1 MPAERSSD
9 DSTPSGWT
17 ALENRLY
24 RRDVNYS
31 SLPWSLR
38 SEELSHAITSVAPC
52 GGPIALV
59 PDAGW
64 GLSFAL
70 AIYSLSGRLI
80 ERFDRLREKTVP
92 PFRAVALGWSR
103 DDVLTVV
110 YNDGAVVRVPA
121 GTRLDRS
128 RLVKVFDQNKD
139 DRIYDAVVVDDG
151 EVVLRG
157 ATGAVYR
164 LSPEDKV
171 RQEAIIVRPPEGVVR
186 EVPNGGIAAVQP
198 RHSVHG
204 AVETLFVTESGK
216 IALINSTGTFTMRGE
231 RDVSQIC
238 VSPNG
243 QYVAAIEST
252 TGNLFVSTVDL
263 NTEITHINLVVE
275 LSMLGVENVLSDVIF
290 DARMQDSISWVG
302 SDAIAAL
309 YKEHLVLIGPHGG
322 VAVLTLGYASPQGGF
337 VLHSEIDGLRLI
349 SASKV
354 EFVQMVAEPVHAV
367 RCRKQA
373 AGYKL
378 LKSSGEISCST
389 ETPSD
394 EALKRYR
401 LLREL
406 RDSGS
411 LLEASRSCTA
421 AAYLEVDVEQQKR
434 LLHAAAYGQKHA
446 TVFSESADAK
456 ASPTCVP
463 ASSGGSGDKN
473 KRSEDRSR
481 RDINMVPTAIAIL
494 RVLYA
499 AGTPEAG
506 VPLSKPQLDT
516 LGLSAL
522 VARLARYGQHTLA
535 IRLAFFGG
543 ISPYDVLSE
552 WATDAVRVNIEESDD
567 VITSVISERF
577 EAVSR
582 SYTGIDMHGSR
593 RGRALPYVRAAEA
606 AYALGRQ
613 KCAELLLRRESR
625 PAPKVA
631 MYLKMNREAPAMISA
646 VASGD
651 PELALDALRSILK
664 TKSMRETAKLLRTL
678 PPAVS
683 NRATD
688 LFASHLKQIG
698 DFNLLRMVY
707 MEVGRRREAALVE
720 IFLADQIADH
730 RERMAALEKTALT
743 ISRGYSRR
751 ACHFE
756 VQAVQHAAVVASSAI
771 DLEKRSRLS
780 PGELRSCN
788 DGDLLD
794 KAVSDITDVNRRR
807 DTLAK
812 LRKELR
818 IPDRRFFW
826 IVLDSMARVGDFESI
841 EALSKSAGHG
851 RAPPIGLSP
860 FVDVCIKYRMDDEAV
875 KYALRITDLRDRAR
889 ALARCGRGRE
899 AADIASRLRNQQ
911 LLEEVQ
917 DLAARHV
924 AYLTIPSART
934 TNNGRSE

>member
-1 MPAERSSD
+1 MPAERLLD
-9 DSTPSGWT
+9 DSTPSAWV

-24 RRDVNYS
+24 RRDLDYT
-31 SLPWSLR
+31 SLPWPLR
-38 SEELSHAITSVAPC
+38 PSELSHAITCAAPC

-70 AIYSLSGRLI
+70 SVYSLSGRRI
-80 ERFDRLREKTVP
+80 KCFDRLREKTVP
-92 PFRAVALGWSR
+92 PFRAVALGWST
-103 DDVLTVV
+103 DDLLSVV
-110 YNDGAVVRVPA
+110 YNDGAVIRVPA

-128 RLVKVFDQNKD
+128 RVVKVFAQNKD
-139 DRIYDAVVVDDG
+139 ERIYDAVVVETG

-171 RQEAIIVRPPEGVVR
+171 RLEPMLVKPPEGVVR
-186 EVPNGGIAAVQP
+186 EVPNAGIATVHP
-198 RHSVHG
+198 KHSAQGV
-204 AVETLFVTESGK
+204 VETLFVTESGN
-216 IALINSTGTFTMRGE
+216 IALLNSAGTSYMPGD

-243 QYVAAIEST
+243 QYVAAMEST

-263 NTEITHINLVVE
+263 NTEIARINLVAE
-275 LSMLGVENVLSDVIF
+275 LSTLGVENVLSDVIF
-290 DARMQDSISWVG
+290 DARMPDSIAWVG

-309 YKEHLVLIGPHGG
+309 YKEHLVLTGPHGG
-322 VAVLTLGYASPQGGF
+322 VAVLNLDDVSPQGGG
-337 VLHSEIDGLRLI
+337 VLHSEVDGLRLI

-354 EFVQMVAEPVHAV
+354 EFVQMVAEPVHAI
-367 RCRKQA
+367 RCRKHA

-378 LKSSGEISCST
+378 LKCSGEIRGSMDT
-389 ETPSD
+389 TSD
-394 EALKRYR
+394 EALKRYA

-406 RDSGS
+406 RESGS

-446 TVFSESADAK
+446 TVFSENTGPNVSPSHVTTA
-456 ASPTCVP
+456 AS
-463 ASSGGSGDKN
+463 GKR
-473 KRSEDRSR
+473 RSEYRSR

-494 RVLYA
+494 RVLHA
-499 AGTPEAG
+499 ARVPEAG
-506 VPLSKPQLDT
+506 VPLSKPQLDA
-516 LGLSAL
+516 LGISAL

-535 IRLAFFGG
+535 IRLALFGG

-552 WATDAVRVNIEESDD
+552 WATDAVHANIEEGDEM
-567 VITSVISERF
+567 ITSLISERF
-577 EAVSR
+577 ETVSR

-606 AYALGRQ
+606 AYALGRH

-631 MYLKMNREAPAMISA
+631 MYLKMNREAPAILSA

-651 PELALDALRSILK
+651 PELVLDALRSILK
-664 TKSMRETAKLLRTL
+664 TKSIRETAKLLRTL

-756 VQAVQHAAVVASSAI
+756 VQAVQHAAAVANSAI

-794 KAVSDITDVNRRR
+794 RAVSDITDVNRRR
-807 DTLAK
+807 DMLAK

-841 EALSKSAGHG
+841 EALSNSAGRG
-851 RAPPIGLSP
+851 RAPPIGLAP
-860 FVDVCIKYRMDDEAV
+860 FVDICIKYRMDDEAV
-875 KYALRITDLRDRAR
+875 KYALRIADLRDRAR

-911 LLEEVQ
+911 LLEEIQ

-924 AYLTIPSART
+924 AYITIPSGRT
-934 TNNGRSE
+934 NISS